1 MQFLGWSPFYASW
14 EFCLGPLLRY
24 SLYVFLI
31 RQNKYLTYLKNRDTL
46 QSSISKGITT
56 DGFTKR
62 ENFEQLVVQEK
73 AVRLVNQDD
82 VQDKYHF
89 PSQLLSDYES
99 WRVKQFAGQLT
110 PAPYT
115 LADIEALRLMLR
127 LQQIGFSSNEIED
140 FLALNLRKQGPPVK
154 LIAMLT
160 QHRQERLAA
169 IHQYE
174 RQIAGIDYLRF
185 QLTENH

>member
-1 MQFLGWSPFYASW
+1 MMQFLGWSLF
-14 EFCLGPLLRY
+14 RY
-24 SLYVFLI
+24 LEYVFLNE
-31 RQNKYLTYLKNRDTL
+31 QNKHLTYLKNRDTL

-56 DGFTKR
+56 DEFAKR
-62 ENFEQLVVQEK
+62 ENFEQLAVQEK
-73 AVRLVNQDD
+73 AVRLVNRDD
-82 VQDKYHF
+82 VQAKYHF

-99 WRVKQFAGQLT
+99 WRVKQFAGQLAPTYT
-110 PAPYT
+110 PT
-115 LADIEALRLMLR
+115 DIEALRLMLR
-127 LQQIGFSSNEIED
+127 LQQIGFSSHDIED
-140 FLALNLRKQGPPVK
+140 FLALNLRKQGPPAE

-169 IHQYE
+169 IHHYE